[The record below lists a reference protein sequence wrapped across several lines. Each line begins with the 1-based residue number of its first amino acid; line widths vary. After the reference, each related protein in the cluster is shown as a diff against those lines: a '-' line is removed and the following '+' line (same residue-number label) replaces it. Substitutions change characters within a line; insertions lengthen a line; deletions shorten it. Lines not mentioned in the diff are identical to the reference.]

1 MKIINH
7 FALLLLFGCAVSC
20 TQPENSISNE
30 SIGIIP
36 LPSTYEL
43 KPGTFY
49 ITGQSSIGIDKSDPE
64 MTALANYFNEEISDA
79 TGFSLPV
86 NNSGT
91 IIFQLGEHKELG
103 EEGYQLSISADQLIL
118 SAYKHHGIF
127 NGIQSVLQLLPPEIK
142 SKTVQADA
150 TWSINC
156 IEVTDKPQFAWRGL
170 MLDVSRHFF
179 TKQEVK
185 KFIDQM
191 AEYKYNV
198 FHWHLTDDQGWRLEV
213 KSLPRLTAIGAW
225 RAPRVGNW
233 WEREPQLPTD
243 SLSYGGYYT
252 TEDIRE
258 IVEYAQQ
265 RYVTIVPEID
275 IPGHSMAALSA
286 YPEISC
292 TGGPFHVNVGNTF
305 YTEIENSLCAGNEQ
319 TFEVLDSVF
328 AEVARLFPS
337 PYIHIGG
344 DECYKGFWEKCPK
357 CKMRMQKEHLKN
369 LEELQSYF
377 VKRVAAMVQ
386 KRGKQV
392 IGWDE
397 ILEGGL
403 APEAIVMSWR
413 GMKGGIEAAKQG
425 HSVIMTPTDHCYL
438 DFYQGDPTV
447 EPNTYSMLRL
457 QDCYKYQLIPDSVDA
472 SLIMGGQGNLWTE
485 SVPHY
490 RQVEYMIWPRAL
502 AISETLWT
510 DARLRNWKFFV
521 NRVEQQFERF
531 DRSGVNYARSI
542 YDPIIYPHWDK
553 EHQLKIAMKTEIEG
567 LSLFYTFDNTIPDI
581 YSNMYT
587 DTLSIPQNAS
597 MLRVAAYKGQEQ
609 AGRLIDITIDAL
621 KKRAAEGENK
631 KKEIKNKKKK
641 FKKKKKIC
649 KTY

>member
-553 EHQLKIAMKTEIEG
+553 ERQLKIAMKTEIEG

-609 AGRLIDITIDAL
+609 AGRRIDITIDAL
-621 KKRAAEGENK
+621 KKRAAEGEK
-631 KKEIKNKKKK
+631 K
-641 FKKKKKIC
+641 
-649 KTY
+649 

>member
-103 EEGYQLSISADQLIL
+103 EEGYQLSISSDQLIL

-305 YTEIENSLCAGNEQ
+305 YTKIENSLCAGNEQ

-344 DECYKGFWEKCPK
+344 DECYKGFWEKCSK

-403 APEAIVMSWR
+403 APETIVMSWR

-521 NRVEQQFERF
+521 NRAEQQFERF

-553 EHQLKIAMKTEIEG
+553 ERQLKIAMKTEIEG

-587 DTLSIPQNAS
+587 DTLSIPKNAS

-621 KKRAAEGENK
+621 KKRAAEGEK
-631 KKEIKNKKKK
+631 K
-641 FKKKKKIC
+641 
-649 KTY
+649 

>member
-103 EEGYQLSISADQLIL
+103 EEGYQLSISSDQLIL

-386 KRGKQV
+386 KRGTQV

-553 EHQLKIAMKTEIEG
+553 ERQLKIAMKTEIEG

-621 KKRAAEGENK
+621 KKRAAEGEK
-631 KKEIKNKKKK
+631 K
-641 FKKKKKIC
+641 
-649 KTY
+649 

>member
-142 SKTVQADA
+142 SKMVQADA

-553 EHQLKIAMKTEIEG
+553 ERQLKIAMKTEIEG

-621 KKRAAEGENK
+621 KKRAAEGEK
-631 KKEIKNKKKK
+631 K
-641 FKKKKKIC
+641 
-649 KTY
+649 

>member
-103 EEGYQLSISADQLIL
+103 EEGYQLSISSDKLIL

-305 YTEIENSLCAGNEQ
+305 YTKIENSLCAGNEQ

-344 DECYKGFWEKCPK
+344 DECYKGFWEKCSK

-403 APEAIVMSWR
+403 APETIVMSWR

-553 EHQLKIAMKTEIEG
+553 ERQLKIAMKTEIEG

-587 DTLSIPQNAS
+587 DTLSIPKNAS

-621 KKRAAEGENK
+621 KKRAAEGEK
-631 KKEIKNKKKK
+631 K
-641 FKKKKKIC
+641 
-649 KTY
+649 

>member
-103 EEGYQLSISADQLIL
+103 EEGYQLSISSDQLIL

-142 SKTVQADA
+142 SKTVQTNA

-305 YTEIENSLCAGNEQ
+305 YTKIENSLCAGNEQ

-553 EHQLKIAMKTEIEG
+553 ERQLKIAMKTEIEG

-587 DTLSIPQNAS
+587 DTLSIPKNAS

-621 KKRAAEGENK
+621 KKRAAEGEK
-631 KKEIKNKKKK
+631 K
-641 FKKKKKIC
+641 
-649 KTY
+649 

>member
-103 EEGYQLSISADQLIL
+103 EEGYQLSISSDQLIL

-305 YTEIENSLCAGNEQ
+305 YTKIENSLCAGNEQ

-344 DECYKGFWEKCPK
+344 DECYKGFWEKCSK

-403 APEAIVMSWR
+403 APETIVMSWR

-531 DRSGVNYARSI
+531 DLSGVNYARSI

-553 EHQLKIAMKTEIEG
+553 ERQLKIAMKTEIEG

-587 DTLSIPQNAS
+587 DTLSIPKNAS

-621 KKRAAEGENK
+621 KKRAAEGEK
-631 KKEIKNKKKK
+631 K
-641 FKKKKKIC
+641 
-649 KTY
+649 

>member
-79 TGFSLPV
+79 TGFSLPI

-213 KSLPRLTAIGAW
+213 KSLPKLTAIGAW

-233 WEREPQLPTD
+233 WKREPQLPTD

-305 YTEIENSLCAGNEQ
+305 YTKIENSLCAGNEQ

-553 EHQLKIAMKTEIEG
+553 ERQLKIAMKTEIEG
-567 LSLFYTFDNTIPDI
+567 LNLFYTFDNTIPDI

-587 DTLSIPQNAS
+587 DTLSIPKNAS

-621 KKRAAEGENK
+621 KKRAAEGEK
-631 KKEIKNKKKK
+631 K
-641 FKKKKKIC
+641 
-649 KTY
+649 

>member
-103 EEGYQLSISADQLIL
+103 EEGYQLSISSDQLIL

-305 YTEIENSLCAGNEQ
+305 YTKIENSLCAGNEQ

-344 DECYKGFWEKCPK
+344 DECYKGFWEKCSK

-403 APEAIVMSWR
+403 APETIVMSWR

-457 QDCYKYQLIPDSVDA
+457 HDCYKYQLIPDSVDA

-553 EHQLKIAMKTEIEG
+553 ERQLKIAMKTEIEG

-587 DTLSIPQNAS
+587 DTLSIPKNAS

-621 KKRAAEGENK
+621 KKRAAEGEK
-631 KKEIKNKKKK
+631 K
-641 FKKKKKIC
+641 
-649 KTY
+649 

>member
-103 EEGYQLSISADQLIL
+103 EEGYQLSISSDQLIL

-225 RAPRVGNW
+225 RVPRVGNW

-305 YTEIENSLCAGNEQ
+305 YTKIENSLCAGNEQ

-344 DECYKGFWEKCPK
+344 DECYKGFWEKCSK

-403 APEAIVMSWR
+403 APETIVMSWR

-553 EHQLKIAMKTEIEG
+553 ERQLKIAMKTEIEG

-587 DTLSIPQNAS
+587 DTLSIPKNAS

-621 KKRAAEGENK
+621 KKRAAEGEK
-631 KKEIKNKKKK
+631 K
-641 FKKKKKIC
+641 
-649 KTY
+649 

>member
-403 APEAIVMSWR
+403 APKAIVMSWR

-553 EHQLKIAMKTEIEG
+553 ERQLKIAMKTEIEG

-587 DTLSIPQNAS
+587 DTLSIPKNAS
-597 MLRVAAYKGQEQ
+597 MLRIAAYKGQEQ
-609 AGRLIDITIDAL
+609 AGRLIDITIDVL
-621 KKRAAEGENK
+621 KKRAAEGEK
-631 KKEIKNKKKK
+631 K
-641 FKKKKKIC
+641 
-649 KTY
+649 

>member
-103 EEGYQLSISADQLIL
+103 EEGYQLSISSDQLIL

-357 CKMRMQKEHLKN
+357 CKMRIQKEHLKN

-403 APEAIVMSWR
+403 APETIVMSWR

-553 EHQLKIAMKTEIEG
+553 ERQLKIAMKTEIEG

-587 DTLSIPQNAS
+587 DTLSIPKNAS

-621 KKRAAEGENK
+621 KKRAAEGEK
-631 KKEIKNKKKK
+631 K
-641 FKKKKKIC
+641 
-649 KTY
+649 

>member
-1 MKIINH
+1 MKKH
-7 FALLLLFGCAVSC
+7 HLLGVILLCSGLFSC
-20 TQPENSISNE
+20 SSGVIQQANYEV
-30 SIGIIP
+30 IP
-36 LPSTYEL
+36 LPQEIKITTGNFVLNDRTSIVYPKDNKEMQQNANLLAEYIHQMSGKKL
-43 KPGTFY
+43 KVTDEPVTSNAIILATGLNADNAEAYQLKVTQDNVTITGTSEAGTFY
-49 ITGQSSIGIDKSDPE
+49 GIQTLRK
-64 MTALANYFNEEISDA
+64 
-79 TGFSLPV
+79 SLPIT
-86 NNSGT
+86 NKGD
-91 IIFQLGEHKELG
+91 
-103 EEGYQLSISADQLIL
+103 IS
-118 SAYKHHGIF
+118 
-127 NGIQSVLQLLPPEIK
+127 LPAAEINDYPRF
-142 SKTVQADA
+142 SY
-150 TWSINC
+150 
-156 IEVTDKPQFAWRGL
+156 RGVH
-170 MLDVSRHFF
+170 LDVSRHFF
-179 TKQEVK
+179 PADSVK
-185 KFIDQM
+185 HFIDMM
-191 AEYKYNV
+191 ALHNINRL
-198 FHWHLTDDQGWRLEV
+198 HWHLTDDQGWRLEV

-553 EHQLKIAMKTEIEG
+553 ERQLKIAMKTEIEG

-621 KKRAAEGENK
+621 KKRAAEGEK
-631 KKEIKNKKKK
+631 K
-641 FKKKKKIC
+641 
-649 KTY
+649 

>member
-103 EEGYQLSISADQLIL
+103 EEGYQLSISSDQLIL

-305 YTEIENSLCAGNEQ
+305 YTKIENSLCAGNEQ

-337 PYIHIGG
+337 PHIHFGG
-344 DECYKGFWEKCPK
+344 DECYKGFWEKCSK

-403 APEAIVMSWR
+403 APETIVMSWR

-553 EHQLKIAMKTEIEG
+553 ERQLKIAMKTEIEG

-587 DTLSIPQNAS
+587 DTLSIPKNAS

-621 KKRAAEGENK
+621 KKRAAEGEK
-631 KKEIKNKKKK
+631 K
-641 FKKKKKIC
+641 
-649 KTY
+649 

>member
-103 EEGYQLSISADQLIL
+103 EEGYQLSISSDQLIL

-127 NGIQSVLQLLPPEIK
+127 NGIQSVLQLLPLEIK

-305 YTEIENSLCAGNEQ
+305 YTKIENSLCAGNEQ

-403 APEAIVMSWR
+403 APETIVMSWR

-553 EHQLKIAMKTEIEG
+553 ERQLKIAMKTEIEG

-587 DTLSIPQNAS
+587 DTLSIPKNAS

-621 KKRAAEGENK
+621 KKRAAEGEK
-631 KKEIKNKKKK
+631 K
-641 FKKKKKIC
+641 
-649 KTY
+649 

>member
-7 FALLLLFGCAVSC
+7 FALLLLFGCTVSC

-328 AEVARLFPS
+328 ADVARLFPS

-403 APEAIVMSWR
+403 APETIVMSWR
-413 GMKGGIEAAKQG
+413 VMKGGIEAAKQG

-553 EHQLKIAMKTEIEG
+553 ERQLKIAMKTEIEG

-587 DTLSIPQNAS
+587 DTLSIPKNAS
-597 MLRVAAYKGQEQ
+597 MLRVAAYKRQEQ

-621 KKRAAEGENK
+621 KKRAAEGEK
-631 KKEIKNKKKK
+631 K
-641 FKKKKKIC
+641 
-649 KTY
+649 

>member
-103 EEGYQLSISADQLIL
+103 EEGYQLSISSDQLIL

-213 KSLPRLTAIGAW
+213 KSLPGLTAIGAW

-305 YTEIENSLCAGNEQ
+305 YTKIENSLCAGNEQ

-344 DECYKGFWEKCPK
+344 DECYKGFWEKCSK

-403 APEAIVMSWR
+403 APETIVMSWR

-553 EHQLKIAMKTEIEG
+553 ERQLKIAMKTEIEG

-587 DTLSIPQNAS
+587 DTLSIPKNAS

-621 KKRAAEGENK
+621 KKRAAEGK
-631 KKEIKNKKKK
+631 KK
-641 FKKKKKIC
+641 
-649 KTY
+649 

>member
-103 EEGYQLSISADQLIL
+103 EEGYQLSISSDQLIL

-213 KSLPRLTAIGAW
+213 KSLPGLTAIGAW

-305 YTEIENSLCAGNEQ
+305 YTKIENSLCAGNEQ

-344 DECYKGFWEKCPK
+344 DECYKGFWEKCSK

-403 APEAIVMSWR
+403 APETIVMSWR

-531 DRSGVNYARSI
+531 DRSGVNYASSI
-542 YDPIIYPHWDK
+542 SAPLIYHHGDK
-553 EHQLKIAMKTEIEG
+553 ERQLKIAMKTEIEG

-587 DTLSIPQNAS
+587 DTLSIPKNAS

-621 KKRAAEGENK
+621 KKRAAEVEK
-631 KKEIKNKKKK
+631 K
-641 FKKKKKIC
+641 
-649 KTY
+649 

>member
-170 MLDVSRHFF
+170 MLDVGRHFF

-328 AEVARLFPS
+328 AAVARLFPS

-403 APEAIVMSWR
+403 APETIVMSWR

-472 SLIMGGQGNLWTE
+472 SMIMGGQGNLWTE

-553 EHQLKIAMKTEIEG
+553 EHRLKIAMKTEIEG

-587 DTLSIPQNAS
+587 DTLSIPKNAS

-609 AGRLIDITIDAL
+609 AGRLIDITIDTL
-621 KKRAAEGENK
+621 KKRAAEGEK
-631 KKEIKNKKKK
+631 K
-641 FKKKKKIC
+641 
-649 KTY
+649 

>member
-103 EEGYQLSISADQLIL
+103 EEGYQLSISSDQLIL

-403 APEAIVMSWR
+403 APETIVMSWR

-553 EHQLKIAMKTEIEG
+553 ERQLKIAMKTEIEG

-587 DTLSIPQNAS
+587 DTLSIPKNAS

-621 KKRAAEGENK
+621 KKRAAEGEK
-631 KKEIKNKKKK
+631 K
-641 FKKKKKIC
+641 
-649 KTY
+649 

>member
-103 EEGYQLSISADQLIL
+103 EEGYQLSISSDQLIL

-344 DECYKGFWEKCPK
+344 DECYKGFWEKCSK

-403 APEAIVMSWR
+403 APETIVMSWR

-553 EHQLKIAMKTEIEG
+553 ERQLKIAMKTEIEG

-587 DTLSIPQNAS
+587 DTLSIPKNAS

-621 KKRAAEGENK
+621 KKRAAEGEK
-631 KKEIKNKKKK
+631 K
-641 FKKKKKIC
+641 
-649 KTY
+649 

>member
-103 EEGYQLSISADQLIL
+103 EEGYQLSISSDQLIL

-305 YTEIENSLCAGNEQ
+305 YTKIENSLCAGNEQ

-344 DECYKGFWEKCPK
+344 DECYKGFWEKCSK

-403 APEAIVMSWR
+403 APETIVMSWR

-490 RQVEYMIWPRAL
+490 RQVGYMIWPRAL

-553 EHQLKIAMKTEIEG
+553 ERQLKIAMKTEIEG

-587 DTLSIPQNAS
+587 DTLSIPKNAS

-621 KKRAAEGENK
+621 KKRAAEGEK
-631 KKEIKNKKKK
+631 K
-641 FKKKKKIC
+641 
-649 KTY
+649 

>member
-36 LPSTYEL
+36 LPSTNEL

-103 EEGYQLSISADQLIL
+103 EEGYQLSISSDQLIL

-213 KSLPRLTAIGAW
+213 KSLPGLTAIGAW

-305 YTEIENSLCAGNEQ
+305 YTKIENSLCAGNEQ

-344 DECYKGFWEKCPK
+344 DECYKGFWEKCSK

-403 APEAIVMSWR
+403 APETIVMSWR

-553 EHQLKIAMKTEIEG
+553 ERQLKIAMKTEIEG

-587 DTLSIPQNAS
+587 DTLSIPKNAS

-621 KKRAAEGENK
+621 KKRAAEGEK
-631 KKEIKNKKKK
+631 K
-641 FKKKKKIC
+641 
-649 KTY
+649 

>member
-30 SIGIIP
+30 SVGIIP

-64 MTALANYFNEEISDA
+64 MMALANYFNEEISDA

-103 EEGYQLSISADQLIL
+103 EEGYQLSTSADQLIL

-142 SKTVQADA
+142 SKTVQADV

-213 KSLPRLTAIGAW
+213 KSLPKLTAIGAW

-305 YTEIENSLCAGNEQ
+305 YTQIENSLCAGNER

-542 YDPIIYPHWDK
+542 YDPVIYPHWDK
-553 EHQLKIAMKTEIEG
+553 AHQLKIAMKTEVEG

-587 DTLSIPQNAS
+587 DTLSIPKNAS

-621 KKRAAEGENK
+621 KKRATEGE
-631 KKEIKNKKKK
+631 KE
-641 FKKKKKIC
+641 
-649 KTY
+649 

>member
-103 EEGYQLSISADQLIL
+103 EEGYQLSISSDQLIL

-127 NGIQSVLQLLPPEIK
+127 NGIQSVFQLLPPEIK

-319 TFEVLDSVF
+319 TFEILDSVF

-403 APEAIVMSWR
+403 APETIVMSWR

-553 EHQLKIAMKTEIEG
+553 ERQLKIAMKTEIEG

-587 DTLSIPQNAS
+587 DTLSIPKNAS

-621 KKRAAEGENK
+621 KKRAAEGEK
-631 KKEIKNKKKK
+631 K
-641 FKKKKKIC
+641 
-649 KTY
+649 

>member
-103 EEGYQLSISADQLIL
+103 EEGYQLSISSDQLIL

-403 APEAIVMSWR
+403 APETIVMSWR

-553 EHQLKIAMKTEIEG
+553 ERQLKIAMKTEIEG

-621 KKRAAEGENK
+621 KKRAAEGEK
-631 KKEIKNKKKK
+631 K
-641 FKKKKKIC
+641 
-649 KTY
+649 

>member
-103 EEGYQLSISADQLIL
+103 EEGYQLSISSDQLIL
-118 SAYKHHGIF
+118 CAYKHHGIF

-305 YTEIENSLCAGNEQ
+305 YTKIENSLCAGNEQ

-344 DECYKGFWEKCPK
+344 DECYKGFWEKCSK

-403 APEAIVMSWR
+403 APETIVMSWR

-553 EHQLKIAMKTEIEG
+553 ERQLKIAMKTEIEG

-587 DTLSIPQNAS
+587 DTLSIPKNAS

-621 KKRAAEGENK
+621 KKRAAEGEK
-631 KKEIKNKKKK
+631 K
-641 FKKKKKIC
+641 
-649 KTY
+649 

>member
-103 EEGYQLSISADQLIL
+103 EEGYQLSISSDQLIL

-305 YTEIENSLCAGNEQ
+305 YTKIENSLCAGNEQ

-344 DECYKGFWEKCPK
+344 DECYKGFWEKCSK

-403 APEAIVMSWR
+403 APETIVMSWR

-553 EHQLKIAMKTEIEG
+553 ERQLKIAMKTEIEG

-587 DTLSIPQNAS
+587 DTLSIPKNAS
-597 MLRVAAYKGQEQ
+597 MLRVAAYKRQEQ

-621 KKRAAEGENK
+621 KKRAAEGEK
-631 KKEIKNKKKK
+631 K
-641 FKKKKKIC
+641 
-649 KTY
+649 

>member
-213 KSLPRLTAIGAW
+213 KSLPKLTAIGAW

-305 YTEIENSLCAGNEQ
+305 YTKIENSLCAGNEQ

-357 CKMRMQKEHLKN
+357 CKIRMQKEHLKN

-553 EHQLKIAMKTEIEG
+553 ERQLKIAMKTEIEG

-587 DTLSIPQNAS
+587 DTLSIPKNAS

-621 KKRAAEGENK
+621 KKRAAEGEK
-631 KKEIKNKKKK
+631 K
-641 FKKKKKIC
+641 
-649 KTY
+649 

>member
-103 EEGYQLSISADQLIL
+103 EEGYQLSISSDQLIL

-305 YTEIENSLCAGNEQ
+305 YTKIENSLCAGNEQ

-344 DECYKGFWEKCPK
+344 DECYKGFWEKCSK

-397 ILEGGL
+397 ILEGGW
-403 APEAIVMSWR
+403 APETIVMSWR

-457 QDCYKYQLIPDSVDA
+457 QECYKYQLIHDSVDA

-553 EHQLKIAMKTEIEG
+553 ERQLKIAMKTEIEG

-587 DTLSIPQNAS
+587 DTLSIPKNAS

-621 KKRAAEGENK
+621 KKRAAEGEK
-631 KKEIKNKKKK
+631 K
-641 FKKKKKIC
+641 
-649 KTY
+649 

>member
-103 EEGYQLSISADQLIL
+103 EEGYQLSISSDQLIL

-305 YTEIENSLCAGNEQ
+305 YTKIENSLCAGNEQ

-344 DECYKGFWEKCPK
+344 DECYKGFWEKCSK

-397 ILEGGL
+397 IFEGGL
-403 APEAIVMSWR
+403 APETIVMSWR

-553 EHQLKIAMKTEIEG
+553 ERQLKIAMKTEIEG

-587 DTLSIPQNAS
+587 DTLSIPKNAS

-621 KKRAAEGENK
+621 KKRAAEGEK
-631 KKEIKNKKKK
+631 K
-641 FKKKKKIC
+641 
-649 KTY
+649 

>member
-103 EEGYQLSISADQLIL
+103 EEGYQLSISSDQLIL

-305 YTEIENSLCAGNEQ
+305 YTKIENSLCAGNEQ

-344 DECYKGFWEKCPK
+344 DECYKGFWEKCSK

-403 APEAIVMSWR
+403 APETIVMSWR

-438 DFYQGDPTV
+438 DFYQRDPTV

-553 EHQLKIAMKTEIEG
+553 ERQLKIAMKTEIEG

-587 DTLSIPQNAS
+587 DTLSIPKNAS

-621 KKRAAEGENK
+621 KKRAAEGEK
-631 KKEIKNKKKK
+631 K
-641 FKKKKKIC
+641 
-649 KTY
+649 

>member
-103 EEGYQLSISADQLIL
+103 EEGYQLSISSDQLIL

-213 KSLPRLTAIGAW
+213 KLLPRLTAIGAW

-305 YTEIENSLCAGNEQ
+305 YTKIENSLCAGNEQ

-344 DECYKGFWEKCPK
+344 DECYKGFWEKCSK

-403 APEAIVMSWR
+403 APETIVMSWR

-553 EHQLKIAMKTEIEG
+553 ERQLKIAMKTEIEG

-587 DTLSIPQNAS
+587 DTLSIPKNAS

-621 KKRAAEGENK
+621 KKRAAEGEK
-631 KKEIKNKKKK
+631 K
-641 FKKKKKIC
+641 
-649 KTY
+649 

>member
-103 EEGYQLSISADQLIL
+103 EEGYQLSISSDQLIL

-127 NGIQSVLQLLPPEIK
+127 NGIQSVFQLLPPEIK

-403 APEAIVMSWR
+403 APETIVMSWR

-553 EHQLKIAMKTEIEG
+553 ERQLKIAMKTEIEG

-587 DTLSIPQNAS
+587 DTLSIPKNAS
-597 MLRVAAYKGQEQ
+597 MLLVAAYKGQEQ

-621 KKRAAEGENK
+621 KKRAAEGEK
-631 KKEIKNKKKK
+631 K
-641 FKKKKKIC
+641 
-649 KTY
+649 